1 MRMGYKVLVID
12 DDPSICRVLSPV
24 LRSEGYEVRTA
35 RDGFEGIK
43 VIKEAKID
51 LVLLDQRMLGIDGLE
66 TLRRIK
72 MMSPETV
79 VIIMTAYGTIES
91 VVEAMKN
98 GAYDYLTKPFDNE
111 RLKLLLSKA
120 LEHKKVV
127 SENIALKRQIGEG
140 KIVGRSKAIRDILAL
155 LPQISESDW
164 NVLIEGET
172 GTGKGVIA
180 RMIHEMSPRRDGPFV
195 AVSCA
200 AIPETLL
207 EAELF
212 GHTKGAFTG
221 AISAREGKV
230 EAAEGGTLFL
240 DEIGEIGPMVQVKL
254 LRLVEEKCF
263 ERIGSNK
270 TIKANIRIIS
280 ATNKDLWEETRKG
293 RFREDLYYR
302 LNVLSIKVP
311 PLRERKEDILDIL
324 ELFLSREGFS
334 MDLISP
340 DAMRCILEYDWPG
353 NVRELENAIRHA
365 LALRGGGKIRPDH
378 LPPAVRRKE
387 EGSDVLVLRELE
399 KNAIMKALE
408 KAGGNKTK
416 AAEMLGITRQTLI
429 SKLKEYMK
437 G

>member
-1 MRMGYKVLVID
+1 MGYKVLVID

-408 KAGGNKTK
+408 KAGGIRRRQRRC
-416 AAEMLGITRQTLI
+416 LG
-429 SKLKEYMK
+429 
-437 G
+437 

>member
-1 MRMGYKVLVID
+1 MGYKVLVID

-35 RDGFEGIK
+35 KDGFEGIK
-43 VIKEAKID
+43 VIKESKID

-72 MMSPETV
+72 TISPETV

-127 SENIALKRQIGEG
+127 SENIALKRQIGER

-155 LPQISESDW
+155 LPQIAGSDW

-195 AVSCA
+195 TVSCA

-353 NVRELENAIRHA
+353 NIRELENAIRHA
-365 LALRGGGKIRPDH
+365 LALKGEGKIRPDH

-408 KAGGNKTK
+408 KTGGNKTK
-416 AAEMLGITRQTLI
+416 AAEILGITRQTLI